1 MAKMPKNTAP
11 LPDDLV
17 TSEELAM
24 LFALSPATLE
34 GWRVARK
41 GPPYYRLNGRTVRY
55 SRREALAWAAS
66 DRVVIGEERE

>member
-1 MAKMPKNTAP
+1 MAKSPKNPAP
-11 LPDDLV
+11 LPDDLI
-17 TSEELAM
+17 TPQELAT

-55 SRREALAWAAS
+55 SKRESLAWATA
-66 DRVVIGEERE
+66 DRVAMDEER